1 LALDAVERELTRDPP
16 YGAKVTFS
24 NGQKAPSFRAPIP
37 QPWLDAALD
46 HAAEVCGLVFL
57 KIVLDCCPWLDA
69 ALNHAAEVCGL
80 V

>member
-37 QPWLDAALD
+37 QPWLDAAL
-46 HAAEVCGLVFL
+46 
-57 KIVLDCCPWLDA
+57 
-69 ALNHAAEVCGL
+69 NHAAEVCGS